1 MLGLVLGLLTNK
13 VLAHGSLSFPS
24 QIQTSTNT
32 TVFTAL
38 IFPLICFWIIVLWD
52 CVSEFCLPSRLPL
65 SMYAFR
71 VRILY
76 YVKPE
81 QIIYYNKTQLSSI
94 EFT

>member
-1 MLGLVLGLLTNK
+1 MPEL
-13 VLAHGSLSFPS
+13 
-24 QIQTSTNT
+24 
-32 TVFTAL
+32 
-38 IFPLICFWIIVLWD
+38 
-52 CVSEFCLPSRLPL
+52 CLPSSLPL

-81 QIIYYNKTQLSSI
+81 QIIYYDKTQLSSI